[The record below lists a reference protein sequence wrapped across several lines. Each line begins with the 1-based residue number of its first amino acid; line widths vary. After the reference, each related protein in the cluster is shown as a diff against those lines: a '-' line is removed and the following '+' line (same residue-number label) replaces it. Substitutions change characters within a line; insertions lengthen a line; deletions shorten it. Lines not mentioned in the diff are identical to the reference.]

1 MWKILVMERMP
12 LSMDRGLCMPCFSTS
27 SACFYHMYML
37 PLFILTDIYFQITSK
52 CNNVRL
58 VLSNTGSGLFCRIGT
73 VLTLFCCIRILMLH
87 KHLLRP
93 SECLWLNMSVCWSE
107 YLVLYRY
114 YVLVLVEPSRGVFI
128 YVRDH

>member
-1 MWKILVMERMP
+1 MTIITVIVTQIYVVDSLCCMWKILVMERMP
-12 LSMDRGLCMPCFSTS
+12 LSMDRGLCMPCVSTS

-73 VLTLFCCIRILMLH
+73 VLPLFF
-87 KHLLRP
+87 
-93 SECLWLNMSVCWSE
+93 
-107 YLVLYRY
+107 LYSDIN
-114 YVLVLVEPSRGVFI
+114 VAQAPITPF
-128 YVRDH
+128 

>member
-1 MWKILVMERMP
+1 MERMP

-58 VLSNTGSGLFCRIGT
+58 VLSNTGSGLF
-73 VLTLFCCIRILMLH
+73 L
-87 KHLLRP
+87 P
-93 SECLWLNMSVCWSE
+93 D
-107 YLVLYRY
+107 RY
-114 YVLVLVEPSRGVFI
+114 CFNPIFFVFG
-128 YVRDH
+128 H

>member
-1 MWKILVMERMP
+1 MERMP

-58 VLSNTGSGLFCRIGT
+58 VLSNTGSGLFLPDRYCFNPIFLYSDIN
-73 VLTLFCCIRILMLH
+73 VAQA
-87 KHLLRP
+87 LLRP
-93 SECLWLNMSVCWSE
+93 SKV
-107 YLVLYRY
+107 Y
-114 YVLVLVEPSRGVFI
+114 G
-128 YVRDH
+128 